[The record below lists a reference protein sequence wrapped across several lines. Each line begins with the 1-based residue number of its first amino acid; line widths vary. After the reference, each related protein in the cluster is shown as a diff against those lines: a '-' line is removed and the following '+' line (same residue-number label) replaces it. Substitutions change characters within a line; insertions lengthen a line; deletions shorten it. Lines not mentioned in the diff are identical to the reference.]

1 MHVGTPS
8 RSRLVSPRPR
18 SDVTTRPTLL
28 HGCASAA
35 TAAEARFRIDAP
47 VDVKRAARVI
57 ALDVGAADV
66 IADVA
71 RLTWR
76 GAVFLTTPVA
86 AGLTEQGHGQ
96 DPVLRGMDGSEQR
109 LSDVLANADVAVMVA
124 TDDGGADL
132 AAAIGEAC
140 WKRRIM
146 TAGLVID
153 TDRRLGAAVRALRPH
168 AQVLLV
174 SRDADDVV
182 EVLSALRA

>member
-1 MHVGTPS
+1 M
-8 RSRLVSPRPR
+8 
-18 SDVTTRPTLL
+18 TTRPTLL
-28 HGCASAA
+28 HGCAAAA

-57 ALDVGAADV
+57 ALDAGAAAV
-66 IADVA
+66 TAEVA
-71 RLTWR
+71 QLRWQ
-76 GAVFLTTPVA
+76 GAVFLTCEDVPDA
-86 AGLTEQGHGQ
+86 SGNGHGR
-96 DPVLRGMDGSEQR
+96 DVLRAADGSEQR
-109 LSDVLANADVAVMVA
+109 LGDVLARADVAVMVA
-124 TDDGGADL
+124 TDDSGAGF

-140 WKRRIM
+140 WERRIM

-174 SRDADDVV
+174 SSDADDVV